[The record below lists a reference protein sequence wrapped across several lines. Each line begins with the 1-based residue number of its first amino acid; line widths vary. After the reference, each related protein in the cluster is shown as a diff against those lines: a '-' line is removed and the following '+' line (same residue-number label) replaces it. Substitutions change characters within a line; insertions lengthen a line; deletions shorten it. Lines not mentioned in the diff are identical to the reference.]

1 MLNKRDLKI
10 EYMIGSGPGGQS
22 RQKNETACRITHI
35 ESGIQ
40 SYANERTRSV
50 SYRKALEGLEDKIKA
65 VAYALKAKK
74 KHANR
79 LDKIRNTKTIRTY
92 NFKNQTVKDHRT
104 KKIASLKEVLRG
116 NLGLLRDT
124 RSTSI

>member
-10 EYMIGSGPGGQS
+10 EYMRGQGPGGQK
-22 RQKNETACRITHI
+22 KNVTDSACRITHI
-35 ESGIQ
+35 PTGIQ
-40 SYANERTRSV
+40 SYCDERNQST